1 MIHYFLEVYIM
12 SQIQLIEDAENIRVY
27 KDRIRIFLI
36 LYIFSEEIT
45 EKGSSSYKKVF
56 KSEVKIQ
63 KIDFLLRNPDY
74 FSYELLLFAKEGKF
88 DKSEIKVIIK
98 EIFDTKEPSIRRLE
112 MERFFFGAYEDID
125 DVISFL
131 KSIDFIDFKSKR
143 SIDLKTIDKHYYIT
157 DFSYNKFESSLK
169 KLSSIQWYI
178 KRCMLIKQ
186 FFGDLTGSQLKVLQ
200 YQIDEYRDASYKEYI
215 SDIQSNVKKL
225 FSEMYG
231 EEL

>member
-1 MIHYFLEVYIM
+1 LWRGFL
-12 SQIQLIEDAENIRVY
+12 LEDFENIRIY

-36 LYIFSEEIT
+36 LYIFSEEIS
-45 EKGSSSYKKVF
+45 GQDSMLYKRVF
-56 KSEVKIQ
+56 KSEVRIQ

-74 FSYELLLFAKEGKF
+74 FSYELLLFAKESKF
-88 DKSEIKVIIK
+88 DKNEIKEIVK
-98 EIFDTKEPSIRRLE
+98 EIFDTKEPIIRRLE

-157 DFSYNKFESSLK
+157 EFSHSKFKNSLK
-169 KLSSIQWYI
+169 QLPSIQWYL
-178 KRCMLIKQ
+178 KRCNLIKQ
-186 FFGDLTGSQLKVLQ
+186 YFGDLNGTQLKVLQ
-200 YQIDEYRDASYKEYI
+200 YQITEYRDASYKEYI
-215 SDIQSNVKKL
+215 SDIQSDVKKL

>member
-1 MIHYFLEVYIM
+1 M
-12 SQIQLIEDAENIRVY
+12 SQNQLLEDFENIRIY

-36 LYIFSEEIT
+36 LYIFSEET
-45 EKGSSSYKKVF
+45 SGQESMVYKKVF
-56 KSEVKIQ
+56 KSEVRIQ

-74 FSYELLLFAKEGKF
+74 FSYELLLFAMEGKF
-88 DKSEIKVIIK
+88 DKQEIKGIVK
-98 EIFDTKEPSIRRLE
+98 EIFETKEPNIRRLE

-131 KSIDFIDFKSKR
+131 KSIDFIDFKSRR

-157 DFSYNKFESSLK
+157 EYSHDRFENSLK
-169 KLSSIQWYI
+169 HLPSIQWYI
-178 KRCMLIKQ
+178 ERCNLIKK
-186 FFGDLTGSQLKVLQ
+186 FFGDLTGTQLKILQ
-200 YQIDEYRDASYKEYI
+200 YQITEYRDASYKEYI
-215 SDIQSNVKKL
+215 NDIQNDVKKL

>member
-1 MIHYFLEVYIM
+1 MDDF
-12 SQIQLIEDAENIRVY
+12 ENIRIY

-36 LYIFSEEIT
+36 LYIFSEELSG
-45 EKGSSSYKKVF
+45 KDLLLYKRVF
-56 KSEVKIQ
+56 KSEVRIQ

-74 FSYELLLFAKEGKF
+74 LSYELLLFAAEGKF
-88 DKSEIKVIIK
+88 DRNEVKEIVK
-98 EIFDTKEPSIRRLE
+98 EIFDTKEPIIRRLE

-157 DFSYNKFESSLK
+157 EFSHNKFENSLK
-169 KLSSIQWYI
+169 KLPSIQWYI
-178 KRCMLIKQ
+178 KRCILIKQ
-186 FFGDLTGSQLKVLQ
+186 YFGDLNGNQLKVLQ
-200 YQIDEYRDASYKEYI
+200 YQITEYRDASYKEYI
-215 SDIQSNVKKL
+215 SDIQSDVKKL